1 MAVYTIEAKKSL
13 TLSLTGRYLSILS
26 VSGVLIGKN
35 ESGIKPFT
43 LKAGYI
49 VDVLDQ
55 QWLEIENN
63 TNQNATIDL
72 ELNNVKIESASG
84 GEVSIVGDVR
94 VSEIVQG
101 ISVTADATVQNGT
114 MQLNESN
121 VINHLNDVTIPANGI
136 VELVPAR
143 NAKGRRVQISN
154 ISSTVTLCRIG
165 GAGVTASQGT
175 PLRGS
180 ENVPASWLISTRAA
194 IYARNTSGDT
204 AKISLT
210 EFYSND

>member
-1 MAVYTIEAKKSL
+1 MAIHTIQPNDVFVLA
-13 TLSLTGRYLSILS
+13 LTGRYLNVLD
-26 VSGVLIGKN
+26 VSGSVVA
-35 ESGIKPFT
+35 ESSEGIKPFKFLGGRT
-43 LKAGYI
+43 IDVGNFKTIELKNIGATAAR
-49 VDVLDQ
+49 VDV
-55 QWLEIENN
+55 EINN
-63 TNQNATIDL
+63 I
-72 ELNNVKIESASG
+72 KIETNSG
-84 GEVSIVGDVR
+84 GEVSIKGQ
-94 VSEIVQG
+94 VSVSDMPPV
-101 ISVTADATVQNGT
+101 SVAASATVENGS
-114 MQLNESN
+114 MQLNEPN

-143 NAKGRRVQISN
+143 DAKGRRVQMSN
-154 ISSTVTLCRIG
+154 ISATLTLCRIG